1 MSSTSSSIGT
11 ALAAIVIGAGSGG
24 AVICAILIA
33 AYGMPRGPQSA
44 FADVVLGGAATGL
57 AAAAVAG
64 FLAAR
69 RLGAWRSL
77 LVAIIAVSGAALV
90 AVLTTVAD
98 MAAGRPGLLTL
109 AVLCAVMIA
118 AAARLR
124 PVPGEAT

>member
-11 ALAAIVIGAGSGG
+11 ALAAIGIGAGSGG
-24 AVICAILIA
+24 ALICAILIA
-33 AYGMPRGPQSA
+33 AYGMPRGPQST

-57 AAAAVAG
+57 VAAAIAG

-98 MAAGRPGLLTL
+98 IAAGRQGLLVL
-109 AVLCAVMIA
+109 AVLCTILIA
-118 AAARLR
+118 AAVRLR
-124 PVPGEAT
+124 PAAGVP